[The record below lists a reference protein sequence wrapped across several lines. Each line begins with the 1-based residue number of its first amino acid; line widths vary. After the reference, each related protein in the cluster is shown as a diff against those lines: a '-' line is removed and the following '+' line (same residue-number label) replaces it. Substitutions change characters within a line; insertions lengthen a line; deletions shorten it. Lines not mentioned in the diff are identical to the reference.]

1 MPLVIGQEAAGSFD
15 SLTRRG
21 TSPWR
26 ITRRD
31 SITAASN
38 IGDASVGK
46 LLTPEDVSDLLGIPV
61 KTLANWRSERVGP
74 LPLRIG
80 CHVRYRSSDVEA
92 WLSERVAAAKRW
104 MAS

>member
-1 MPLVIGQEAAGSFD
+1 MAHHRTD
-15 SLTRRG
+15 SM
-21 TSPWR
+21 
-26 ITRRD
+26 
-31 SITAASN
+31 TAERN
-38 IGDASVGK
+38 TGDASIHK

-80 CHVRYRSSDVEA
+80 CHVRYRSSDVET
-92 WLSERVAAAKRW
+92 WLSERVAAAKHW

>member
-1 MPLVIGQEAAGSFD
+1 MTAQGSAF
-15 SLTRRG
+15 
-21 TSPWR
+21 
-26 ITRRD
+26 
-31 SITAASN
+31 
-38 IGDASVGK
+38 DASVDR

-61 KTLANWRSERVGP
+61 KTLANWRSERAGP

-92 WLSERVAAAKRW
+92 WLIERVAAAKRW